1 MKQSAKRLFSSFLAL
16 LFVVAAFIIFFN
28 MVQPAYQDVADLKGK
43 DASLDSLLGE
53 QQHVV
58 SEIQKLVG
66 VYESSQTVRDVVS
79 VALPMQPDQ
88 ATALSHLSWIAQANG
103 LSAQSFVISIPTQ
116 VLTEAARR
124 QGTSLVQPVFP
135 ISFQMKMVGTYPDF
149 KNFLSNLET
158 NVRVFDV
165 SALSIQPA
173 TGGKGNLFAYDLT
186 AVAYY
191 QGTNDKQQ

>member
-28 MVQPAYQDVADLKGK
+28 MVQPAYQEVADLKGK
-43 DASLDSLLGE
+43 DASLNGLLDE

-58 SEIQKLVG
+58 GEIQKLIS

-79 VALPMQPDQ
+79 VALPMRPDQ
-88 ATALSHLSWIAQANG
+88 ATALSHLNWIAQANG
-103 LSAQSFVISIPTQ
+103 LSAQSFVVSIPIQ
-116 VLTEAARR
+116 VLSEAARR
-124 QGTSLVQPVFP
+124 QGSSLVQPVFP
-135 ISFQMKMVGTYPDF
+135 ISFQIKMVGTYPDF

-165 SALSIQPA
+165 AAVSIQPA
-173 TGGKGNLFAYDLT
+173 TSGKGNLFAYDLT
-186 AVAYY
+186 ATAYY
-191 QGTNDKQQ
+191 QGVNDQQQ